1 MPEATA
7 AEPETSGSAEV
18 AATGSGKP
26 DSVALSQAKSQAQA
40 KAKEEEAI
48 KARMAVI
55 QAQMAA
61 RKHAENTA

>member
-1 MPEATA
+1 
-7 AEPETSGSAEV
+7 V

-26 DSVALSQAKSQAQA
+26 DAVALSQAKAQAQA

-48 KARMAVI
+48 QARMAVI

-61 RKHAENTA
+61 RKQAENAA